1 MTDEDNNML
10 SFSSQWLF
18 VDNAAAVDNNLVD
31 ETDTGSTAVRQ
42 SPVTHPSPT
51 SRQYLFFFGGRPADR
66 YDPFRATPC
75 VTCRPRDTI
84 GRPDRTVACK

>member
-10 SFSSQWLF
+10 SLPTHRLF
-18 VDNAAAVDNNLVD
+18 VNNAAVVDNN
-31 ETDTGSTAVRQ
+31 EMPKAGTGNSAAAYF
-42 SPVTHPSPT
+42 S
-51 SRQYLFFFGGRPADR
+51 SRQYLFFFGGRPAHR

-75 VTCRPRDTI
+75 ITARPRDTI